1 MNRPMVGA
9 IFMAVLLVIYLG
21 FSVNYAWILI
31 SDASRLANAMGYA
44 LLVLPALGTWGLAA
58 EMRFAFRSQALMKRL
73 EQEGLLPEKELPR
86 LLSGRPDRSVADA
99 VFPEFSAAL
108 QANPES
114 WQAWL
119 RLGLAYDAC
128 GDRRRARWAV
138 RRAIALA
145 EKP

>member
-1 MNRPMVGA
+1 VNRPMAGA

-21 FSVNYAWILI
+21 FSLNYAWILI
-31 SDASRLANAMGYA
+31 SDASPLANAMGYA
-44 LLVLPALGTWGLAA
+44 LLILPVLGTWGLVA

-86 LLSGRPDRSVADA
+86 LPSGRPDRSVADA

-145 EKP
+145 AKP

>member
-1 MNRPMVGA
+1 MVGA
-9 IFMAVLLVIYLG
+9 MFMAVLLMIYLG

-31 SDASRLANAMGYA
+31 SDASPLANAMGYA
-44 LLVLPALGTWGLAA
+44 LLVLPGLGAWGLVA
-58 EMRFAFRSQALMKRL
+58 EMQFAFRSQALMKRL
-73 EQEGLLPEKELPR
+73 EQEGLLPDSKLPR
-86 LLSGRPDRSVADA
+86 LPSGRPDRGAADA
-99 VFPEFSAAL
+99 AFPEFSAAL
-108 QANPES
+108 EAGAES

-145 EKP
+145 KMP

>member
-1 MNRPMVGA
+1 
-9 IFMAVLLVIYLG
+9 
-21 FSVNYAWILI
+21 
-31 SDASRLANAMGYA
+31 
-44 LLVLPALGTWGLAA
+44 
-58 EMRFAFRSQALMKRL
+58 
-73 EQEGLLPEKELPR
+73 
-86 LLSGRPDRSVADA
+86 
-99 VFPEFSAAL
+99 VFPEFAAAL

-145 EKP
+145 KQP

>member
-1 MNRPMVGA
+1 MVGA

>member
-1 MNRPMVGA
+1 VNRPMVGA
-9 IFMAVLLVIYLG
+9 IFMAALLVIYLG

-44 LLVLPALGTWGLAA
+44 LLVLPALGAWGLFA

-86 LLSGRPDRSVADA
+86 LPSGRPDRSVADA

-145 EKP
+145 ASP

>member
-9 IFMAVLLVIYLG
+9 IFMALLLVVYLG

-31 SDASRLANAMGYA
+31 SDDSVLANAMGYA
-44 LLVLPALGTWGLAA
+44 LLVLPVLGAWGLVA
-58 EMRFAFRSQALMKRL
+58 ELRFALRSQALMKRL

-86 LLSGRPDRSVADA
+86 LPSGRPDRSVADA

-108 QANPES
+108 QSNPES

-128 GDRRRARWAV
+128 SDRRRARWAV
-138 RRAIALA
+138 RRAISLA

>member
-1 MNRPMVGA
+1 MVGA
-9 IFMAVLLVIYLG
+9 MFMAVLLVIYLG

-31 SDASRLANAMGYA
+31 SDASPLANAMGYA
-44 LLVLPALGTWGLAA
+44 LVVLPGLGAWGLVA
-58 EMRFAFRSQALMKRL
+58 ELRFAFRAQGLMKRL
-73 EQEGLLPEKELPR
+73 EQEGLLPERELPR
-86 LLSGRPDRSVADA
+86 LPSGRPDRVVADA
-99 VFPEFSAAL
+99 AFPEFSAAL
-108 QANPES
+108 QANPDS

-119 RLGLAYDAC
+119 RLGLVYDAC

>member
-1 MNRPMVGA
+1 MVGA

-44 LLVLPALGTWGLAA
+44 LLVLPALGAWGLAA

-145 EKP
+145 ASP